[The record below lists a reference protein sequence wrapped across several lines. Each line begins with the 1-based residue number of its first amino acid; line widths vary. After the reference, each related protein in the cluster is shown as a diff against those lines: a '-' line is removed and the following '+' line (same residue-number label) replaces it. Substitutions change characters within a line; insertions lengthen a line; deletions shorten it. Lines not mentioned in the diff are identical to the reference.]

1 MNLGNDQKRNE
12 LEAWRRLLED
22 DPYRL
27 DQPEQFYE
35 SLIQRADDRVFQE
48 VLNLDEWQ
56 ALKRLADDVYSKT
69 IVTLQ
74 AGSRDRLDVRTL
86 KLEF

>member
-1 MNLGNDQKRNE
+1 MNSGNDRKTNE
-12 LEAWRRLLED
+12 LEAWCRLLED

-27 DQPEQFYE
+27 AQPEQFYE
-35 SLIQRADDRVFQE
+35 SLIQRVDELVFQE

-69 IVTLQ
+69 IATLQ
-74 AGSRDRLDVRTL
+74 AGGVGIDWMSGR
-86 KLEF
+86 